1 MPRGRRRREATPPRV
16 LRNRRPQVQEP
27 AVPQRHERRNLR
39 GQGPQVLEP
48 AAPQRQERRNPRIQ
62 GPQVQ
67 EPAAP
72 QQEEPQRQEALEGSP
87 RAQGDRRSTGRGQ
100 KRTHETLEEDALDD
114 RVRQSNSDNQI
125 QKTSPKCGLGTP
137 SGSGIPMECL
147 RSRART
153 LLQTAIAPNSHLTYS
168 NAINAFE
175 KFRSVYHLRSQWPAP
190 VQDVVLFIAYSFE
203 KGQSPKTISTYV
215 AGLNYFHK
223 LHGFY
228 DLLSVF
234 IISKLLEGCRRN
246 RPTRDNRAPLTKD
259 KLITVGNVLPTI
271 CYTDYEPNYFLLYL
285 LQLIL

>member
-27 AVPQRHERRNLR
+27 AAPQRHERRNLR

-114 RVRQSNSDNQI
+114 RVRQSNSDVWVLGDSIPYWAGVRARETGKEHLRLNGLTVEWLGVRGLHWSELRNQI
-125 QKTSPKCGLGTP
+125 EAK
-137 SGSGIPMECL
+137 
-147 RSRART
+147 
-153 LLQTAIAPNSHLTYS
+153 
-168 NAINAFE
+168 
-175 KFRSVYHLRSQWPAP
+175 
-190 VQDVVLFIAYSFE
+190 VLFS
-203 KGQSPKTISTYV
+203 SPPSIIILHLGGNDITSSTTVQIKIIIREEITYLREAFPEATLIWVDILPRRTWRGATNLKTIE
-215 AGLNYFHK
+215 K
-223 LHGFY
+223 
-228 DLLSVF
+228 
-234 IISKLLEGCRRN
+234 KLLRLNRLGRQLVLSSGKADIVKPDIDTETNFFEG
-246 RPTRDNRAPLTKD
+246 
-259 KLITVGNVLPTI
+259 TVSTLMM
-271 CYTDYEPNYFLLYL
+271 
-285 LQLIL
+285 